1 MVTGHGAGFVM
12 CWRNGV
18 RWDIHRDD
26 DAKKFMSVSS
36 GEYVLAIPDYSH
48 QARENSARITAD
60 RDSIS
65 SSSTYRNGAMFKKVI
80 MKLSGNVRWLAGL
93 VFERDLAGK
102 GRSFDFIPHYNVA
115 LTTPDRATSSEG
127 KVCNTHRT
135 LTIADAEHSTT
146 HTAASAA
153 TISICPSLLLRLWT
167 EIGP

>member
-26 DAKKFMSVSS
+26 DPKKFMSVTS

-48 QARENSARITAD
+48 QARENSARMSVD

-65 SSSTYRNGAMFKKVI
+65 SSSSSSSYRNGAMFKKVI

-93 VFERDLAGK
+93 VFERDLTGN
-102 GRSFDFIPHYNVA
+102 GRSFDFIPHYDVA
-115 LTTPDRATSSEG
+115 LTTPDRATNSQG
-127 KVCNTHRT
+127 KVCRMPG
-135 LTIADAEHSTT
+135 LFAMADGYGSTT
-146 HTAASAA
+146 HTAAFAA
-153 TISICPSLLLRLWT
+153 TISICQSQLLRL
-167 EIGP
+167 